1 MSEVKILEN
10 AGSLSENDM
19 TLLTGTELI
28 VQMMRNRLLVV
39 GEGNR
44 DFDWLELT
52 EEVTG
57 FYHIRSVD
65 KRRLYQVWFEHGRD
79 MDKFKQNMMVAKLSA
94 TAQFEKDK

>member
-28 VQMMRNRLLVV
+28 VQMMRNRILVV
-39 GEGNR
+39 GDGNR

-52 EEVTG
+52 EGITG

-65 KRRLYQVWFEHGRD
+65 KRRLYQVWFERGLD
-79 MDKFKQNMMVAKLSA
+79 MDKFKQNMMIAKLGDN
-94 TAQFEKDK
+94 AQFEKDK

>member
-28 VQMMRNRLLVV
+28 VQMMRNRVLVV

-52 EEVTG
+52 EGITG

-65 KRRLYQVWFEHGRD
+65 KRRLYQVWFERGLD
-79 MDKFKQNMMVAKLSA
+79 MDKFKQNMMIAKLGDN
-94 TAQFEKDK
+94 AQFEKDK